1 MAVVIGKERI
11 DEDKL
16 GRLRLSVQ
24 WKADTRSEALT
35 GIPRT
40 RDGLPIA
47 GKSSTPWISTAGEY
61 LVDAVYEGLID
72 DPDPSQDEY
81 DIVTESHSTKIET
94 FPDRAKLVE
103 DYGAMVDSAGKI
115 SFPPTLP
122 KPPSRLGTPLTLKSY
137 KGGNEETQN
146 PLWNATEYDV
156 PHSAATWRMIRK
168 RVPSSLQK
176 QSLTVIDRLPS
187 GFDYTGPKT
196 KWYVKPLQKRKRGNA
211 WEIEWSAFEIL
222 DFADLQVLLALQGK
236 SRESGLTTGSL

>member
-40 RDGLPIA
+40 REGLPIA

-81 DIVTESHSTKIET
+81 ELLTEERERKIET
-94 FPDRAKLVE
+94 FPDREKLVE
-103 DYGAMVDSAGKI
+103 EYGAVVDAAGKLT
-115 SFPPTLP
+115 FPPTLP
-122 KPPSRLGTPLTLKSY
+122 KPPSRLGTPLTLNSY
-137 KGGNEETQN
+137 KTGSTEPQN
-146 PLWNATEYDV
+146 PLWNATSYGV
-156 PHSAATWRMIRK
+156 PHSMATWRLVRK
-168 RVPSSLQK
+168 RVPSSLEK
-176 QSLTVIDRLPS
+176 QSRTVIDRLPS
-187 GFDYTGPKT
+187 GFDYSGPKT
-196 KWYVKPLQKRKRGNA
+196 KWYVNPLQKRKRGNC
-211 WEIEWSAFEIL
+211 WEIEWSAFEVA
-222 DFADLQVLLALQGK
+222 DFADLQVLLALQGRA
-236 SRESGLTTGSL
+236 RESGLTTGSL